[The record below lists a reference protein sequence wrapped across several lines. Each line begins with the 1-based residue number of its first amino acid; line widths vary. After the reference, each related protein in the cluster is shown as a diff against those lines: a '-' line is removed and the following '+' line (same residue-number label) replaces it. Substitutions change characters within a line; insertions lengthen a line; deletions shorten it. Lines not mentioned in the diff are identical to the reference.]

1 MYWYHYLSYFFGGAF
16 LANSLPH
23 LMNGISG
30 RSFQSPFAKPPG
42 EGLSSPAVNVL
53 WGFFDLVV
61 AYLLVMRVGDFRL
74 HNTIQVATLGAGI
87 LLMSVVLAR
96 SFGRFH
102 SGR

>member
-1 MYWYHYLSYFFGGAF
+1 
-16 LANSLPH
+16 
-23 LMNGISG
+23 
-30 RSFQSPFAKPPG
+30 
-42 EGLSSPAVNVL
+42 VNVL